1 MNIFQKRKLVTSL
14 FLQVKDASLDEFC
27 SKLSTAE
34 REWKRLSKEVSAL
47 QTQGSKLRELE
58 RDNKELQQSSIVEHK
73 TLAAIRYIKF
83 CRN

>member
-1 MNIFQKRKLVTSL
+1 
-14 FLQVKDASLDEFC
+14 LDEFC

-34 REWKRLSKEVSAL
+34 REWKRLSKEVGAL

-73 TLAAIRYIKF
+73 TLAAIR
-83 CRN
+83 